1 MVVGGRTS
9 ACAGRGRCE
18 CRVIRCARVLALV
31 VPLAFGL
38 ALAAPAAALEQ
49 RLIASDGA
57 AGDGLGRSVALAG
70 DTAVVGAAPLVG
82 DASRGAVYVFTRV
95 GDGWTE
101 TAKLTASDGA
111 AGDRLGAS
119 VAIAGETIVAG
130 APGAGSGQGSVYTF
144 ARTGAAARTETGK
157 LTASDGAADD
167 SLGWSVAVAGETI
180 VAGAQSAAV
189 GGNPAQGSVY
199 TFARTGAAARTET
212 AKLTASDG
220 SAQDFLGWSVAVA
233 GETIVAGAINGGGAA
248 DENQGSVYTFA
259 RTGAAERTETGELT
273 ASEGGAEQDFLGWS
287 VAVAGETIVAGA
299 TGDDVETDQ
308 NRGSATVFF
317 SPAPPPAG
325 APVPA
330 PRAAPAAVMRLRVPG
345 LSLFKRAAGKARCVM
360 RAGRIGSCTVRLLRG
375 RRLVATGTAT
385 SPPTGARRLMVK
397 LKLTAYGRALLA
409 RRLGGVRVRVRASG
423 ETSGGARRASARTR
437 AVLRVE
443 HVTTPPGAWV
453 LNHADLTARG
463 RRFVRSLRGRL
474 PAVAALRCDGHT
486 ARVRARPV
494 GAVALSRARAALVCD
509 ALADRGVTIRVE
521 GHGDSRPI
529 ASNATATGRDR
540 NRRVE
545 VTIIHRTRRAGLGAA

>member
-1 MVVGGRTS
+1 MPART
-9 ACAGRGRCE
+9 
-18 CRVIRCARVLALV
+18 VYY
-31 VPLAFGL
+31 
-38 ALAAPAAALEQ
+38 
-49 RLIASDGA
+49 GA
-57 AGDGLGRSVALAG
+57 ANDG
-70 DTAVVGAAPLVG
+70 
-82 DASRGAVYVFTRV
+82 
-95 GDGWTE
+95 
-101 TAKLTASDGA
+101 
-111 AGDRLGAS
+111 
-119 VAIAGETIVAG
+119 
-130 APGAGSGQGSVYTF
+130 
-144 ARTGAAARTETGK
+144 
-157 LTASDGAADD
+157 
-167 SLGWSVAVAGETI
+167 LGWSVAVAGETI

-189 GGNPAQGSVY
+189 VGNPAQGAVYTFARTGAAARTETAKLTASDGAELDLLGWSVAVEGETIVASAVNGGGAANENHGSIYTFARTGAAARTETGELTASDGAADDSLGVSVAVAGETILAGAPLAVVDGNRAQGAVY

-345 LSLFKRAAGKARCVM
+345 LLLFKRAAGKARCVM

-385 SPPTGARRLMVK
+385 RR
-397 LKLTAYGRALLA
+397 
-409 RRLGGVRVRVRASG
+409 
-423 ETSGGARRASARTR
+423 
-437 AVLRVE
+437 
-443 HVTTPPGAWV
+443 
-453 LNHADLTARG
+453 
-463 RRFVRSLRGRL
+463 
-474 PAVAALRCDGHT
+474 
-486 ARVRARPV
+486 
-494 GAVALSRARAALVCD
+494 
-509 ALADRGVTIRVE
+509 
-521 GHGDSRPI
+521 
-529 ASNATATGRDR
+529 
-540 NRRVE
+540 
-545 VTIIHRTRRAGLGAA
+545 